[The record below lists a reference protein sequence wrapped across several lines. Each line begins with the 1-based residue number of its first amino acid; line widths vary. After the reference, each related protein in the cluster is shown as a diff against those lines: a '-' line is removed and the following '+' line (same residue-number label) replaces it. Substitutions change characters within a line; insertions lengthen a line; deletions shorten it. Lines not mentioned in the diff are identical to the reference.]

1 MSANFHTHQNVNA
14 REVWFLVA
22 AFFAVPLVVFPGFVF
37 AQAKSYSYEAIN
49 FDIRV
54 NQDSTFDVTERQIF
68 NYQGSF
74 HAATR
79 DIPLRLVGSITNVE
93 VRDGATDQP
102 LQFSAKRLDK
112 LSPSSW
118 GKYTRY
124 RSGGAEHIEW
134 YYDLADTTYEWIIKY
149 RVHGGLAFYRNH
161 DELYWNL
168 FTDYQVPVGRVEAQ
182 IILPVN
188 NFAISQLQAT
198 PYASSVTPSL
208 QILDNRNF
216 NLSAFNLPPRE
227 KLTIAVGWPKG
238 LVSEQSY
245 WLDWLKIN
253 WAYLLALLIALG
265 SFIYGLVFWLKHEK
279 FNQGRGTVVAQY
291 EPPQKLKPAMAEV
304 IIKEKITD
312 KAWSATIIDLAV
324 RGYVSIA
331 EDKPILGEK
340 LIKIIGLVFGLGFV
354 LLVFGLFLLPIIT
367 AWQNGFWGVNFI
379 PILFP
384 IVFILIL
391 FWRVLNVMGKSP
403 RSALFPPDYLVLK
416 LKSFDDPV
424 LEDYEKEF
432 LSLLFGSGE
441 RFSTKEL
448 RRAGN
453 TKKQDFS
460 RRLISL
466 KTKLYRETEHDTG
479 AYEVGV
485 SKESK
490 IKLAII
496 LTIFGLIFLA
506 FFVGRYVEFQ
516 YYFLFAMIAFCVA
529 ALVSFIRYEARLS
542 QEGQI
547 LKEEW
552 FGFKLYLETAEKY
565 RLQNLTPDLFEKYL
579 PYAII
584 FGVEKKWGEAF
595 RGINVP
601 KPNWYGGRATSFS
614 GGSNSG
620 GLGSFSASMFSA
632 SFSSSFTS
640 AFASSGGGASGGGGG
655 AGGGGGGGGGGAS

>member
-1 MSANFHTHQNVNA
+1 MAFWNV
-14 REVWFLVA
+14 RKFFLVA
-22 AFFAVPLVVFPGFVF
+22 LLVFPGLVF

-49 FDIRV
+49 FDIAV
-54 NQDSTFDVTERQIF
+54 NQDSTFDVVERQIF
-68 NYQGSF
+68 DYRGSF

-79 DIPLRLVGSITNVE
+79 DIPLRLVGSIINVS
-93 VRDGATDQP
+93 VIDGTTGEP

-112 LSPSSW
+112 LDPSSW

-124 RSGGAEHIEW
+124 RSGGVEHIEW
-134 YYDLADTTYEWIIKY
+134 YYDLTDTVHEWVIRY
-149 RVHGGLAFYRNH
+149 QVHGGLSFYRDH

-168 FTDYQVPVGRVEAQ
+168 FTDYQVPVGRVEAR

-188 NFAISQLQAT
+188 NFAISQLRAT

-208 QILDNRNF
+208 QILDNRTFNF
-216 NLSAFNLPPRE
+216 LAFNLPPRE

-245 WLDWLKIN
+245 WLDWAKIN
-253 WAYLLALLIALG
+253 WAYLLSLISALG
-265 SFIYGLVFWLKHEK
+265 SFLYGLGFWLKHEK
-279 FNQGRGTVVAQY
+279 LNQGRGTVVAQY

-324 RGYVSIA
+324 RGYVSIT
-331 EDKPILGEK
+331 EDKPRAIGEK
-340 LIKIIGLVFGLGFV
+340 ILKFIGFIWTRGSIVVPTMGILAMLIYFTWPNLGLSLFN
-354 LLVFGLFLLPIIT
+354 FLLT
-367 AWQNGFWGVNFI
+367 LTMVF
-379 PILFP
+379 
-384 IVFILIL
+384 FILAVFL
-391 FWRVLNVMGKSP
+391 GVTRVIGKST
-403 RSALFPPDYLVLK
+403 RIALFPPDYLVLK
-416 LKSFDDPV
+416 LKSFDDSA

-432 LSLLFGSGE
+432 LNLLFSTGG

-448 RRAGN
+448 RRADN

-460 RRLISL
+460 RRLIAL
-466 KTKLYRETEHDTG
+466 KTKLYKETEHDTG
-479 AYEVGV
+479 AYEVEV

-490 IKLAII
+490 IKLAVI
-496 LTIFGLIFLA
+496 LTVFGLIFLA
-506 FFVGRYVEFQ
+506 FFVGRYIEFQ
-516 YYFLFAMIAFCVA
+516 YYFLFATIVFCIA
-529 ALVSFIRYEARLS
+529 ALVSFVRYETRLS
-542 QEGQI
+542 KEGQI

-552 FGFKLYLETAEKY
+552 LGFKLYLEMAEKY

-584 FGVEKKWGEAF
+584 FGVEKKWGRAF
-595 RGINVP
+595 AHLSMTP
-601 KPNWYGGRATSFS
+601 PEWYHGAGVAYAGSVSSSVS
-614 GGSNSG
+614 G
-620 GLGSFSASMFSA
+620 FSASAFSA

-640 AFASSGGGASGGGGG
+640 AFASSGASGGASGGGGG